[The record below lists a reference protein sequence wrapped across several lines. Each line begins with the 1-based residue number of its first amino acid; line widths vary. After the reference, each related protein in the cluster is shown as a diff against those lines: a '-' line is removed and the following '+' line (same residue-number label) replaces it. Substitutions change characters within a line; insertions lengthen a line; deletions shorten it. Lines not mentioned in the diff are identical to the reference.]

1 MKLNAPKQI
10 TWLIALVLVVLGIL
24 GQFVGVDILA
34 NLSFWFMFIAAVLL
48 LVATYLPGL

>member
-24 GQFVGVDILA
+24 GQFVSALA
-34 NLSFWFMFIAAVLL
+34 GLSFWFEVIAAVLL
-48 LVATYLPGL
+48 LVSTYLPGL